1 MKGVK
6 IIKKVLLI
14 IICSLLLF
22 GCNKK
27 NSKDVISDFKKNIDV
42 PYYTITGEMDIV
54 SNEELY
60 HYNVTVNHLKD
71 DFYKASLTNKDTNYE
86 QIILKND
93 SGVYV
98 VTPSLNKSFKYQSE
112 WPFNSSQS
120 YILES
125 LLNDLNNDSNTILE
139 RKDNSYVIQS
149 TVNYPNNSYLTSQK
163 ITFDENMLPTVV
175 EVYNSDGIVN
185 ITFKIS
191 NIDFKNELFKE
202 DFDVE
207 NTSCNDCVS
216 DVSKID
222 ETIYPMYLP
231 EGTIF
236 KGEETVNSED
246 TKRVIL
252 TFGGDK
258 SFTLIEEVA
267 SLPSEFMINSTDS
280 ELVFY
285 ENVVGGLTESSLNW
299 TMDGKDY
306 YIISDNLSNEELLK
320 IAASTSVASISK

>member
-1 MKGVK
+1 MKGEK

-14 IICSLLLF
+14 IISSLLLF
-22 GCNKK
+22 GCNKM
-27 NSKDVISDFKKNIDV
+27 NNKDVINDFKENIDV
-42 PYYTITGEMDIV
+42 PYYTVTGEMDIV

-71 DFYKASLTNKDTNYE
+71 NYYKASLINKDTNYE

-120 YILES
+120 YIFES

-139 RKDNSYVIQS
+139 RKDNSYIIQS
-149 TVNYPNNSYLTSQK
+149 TVNYPNNSSLTSQK
-163 ITFDENMLPTVV
+163 ITFDENMLPTLV

-191 NIDFKNELFKE
+191 NIDFKNELVKE
-202 DFDVE
+202 DFNVE
-207 NTSCNDCVS
+207 NTSCNDCTS

-231 EGTIF
+231 EGTTF
-236 KGEETVNSED
+236 KGEETVNGED

-285 ENVVGGLTESSLNW
+285 ENVVGGLTESSLSW

-306 YIISDNLSNEELLK
+306 YIIGDNLTNEELLK